1 MIPILYPKNETTFTS
16 NGLGRLAECISFT
29 VTEERNGI
37 FEAEFVYPITGKHY
51 AEIEEGMIVSAL
63 HDDSRAPQ
71 PFEIYRR
78 TAPIDGL
85 VTFYAHHISY
95 KAGNVII
102 NPPVTAQTCAEAL
115 AALSEATINTNP
127 FTLWTDKASQGTFNL
142 GYPIS
147 LKQILG
153 GVQGSIL
160 DAFGGGEYE
169 WDKWTIRLYQR
180 RGTDTDVEIRYG
192 KNLRDIEKDLDV
204 SGCYN
209 AVVPYWYNAES
220 GTLVMLPEKVLKA
233 DPAFAVEY
241 PWTNEAA
248 VHIQT
253 ENDVDVEFAV
263 LQAVPDSDL
272 ITVPMDLSEA
282 FEAEPTAEELR
293 SAATSRLEA
302 SEAWVPDQNI
312 KVDFVAL
319 WQTEE
324 YKQLAPLQRVKLCD
338 TLRVIYTALGVDV
351 HMKVIKTV
359 YNCLLERYDEIEL
372 GKAKTSFVDVVR
384 AATTEEILKQVPS
397 KSYLQEAIDQMTQE
411 ITGGA
416 GGSFRIVYD
425 ADGKPIEVLYL
436 DTDDVATA
444 VNVWRWNG
452 AGLAHSSNGINGPY
466 TIGITASGH
475 IVADFVD
482 TGTLSANLIKA
493 GILMDASGNNKWN
506 LDAGT
511 FESKNATIYGELVAT
526 ASNSSDTRESTY
538 GANADLWT
546 YAFRNKID
554 HTPGPAQVVRTKNAS
569 SNELHSELAI
579 VPAAANWSGLTRLLF
594 YQKRRDFTQSFTGT
608 YLASRWELTGYVPD
622 DVFSAFSFLDGIK
635 GFKRD
640 LTNLTDSSNDVYFN
654 ATPTCFYWGGNPSN
668 INTNKYDS
676 GNSQSAAEVRNA
688 TFTFSDISRPHI
700 KIVSGYVFIG
710 DTNSAYLRIYESYAQ
725 INGNRVAYE
734 STSSR
739 RYKHD
744 IKPISGDRD
753 PARLLNLPVVEFVY
767 NDNHPLQYADME
779 GQTLPGLIAEDVAEI
794 YPAAAI
800 RDAEGRV
807 ESWDERRI
815 IPGML
820 ALIQEQQKRI
830 DKLEA
835 QLAQLLDRLEG

>member
-1 MIPILYPKNETTFTS
+1 MIPILYPKNETAFTS
-16 NGLGRLAECISFT
+16 NGIGRLAGCISFT

-63 HDDSRAPQ
+63 HDDSRTPQ

-115 AALSEATINTNP
+115 TALSESTVNTNP
-127 FTLWTDKASQGTFNL
+127 FTLWTDKASQGTFSL

-209 AVVPYWYNAES
+209 AVVPYCYNDES

-253 ENDVDVEFAV
+253 ENAVDIEFAV

-272 ITVPMDLSEA
+272 ITVPMDLSDA

-324 YKQLAPLQRVKLCD
+324 YAQLAPLQRVKLCD

-351 HMKVIKTV
+351 RMKVIKTV

-372 GKAKTSFVDVVR
+372 GKAKTSFAEVVR
-384 AATTEEILKQVPS
+384 AATMEELIKQVPT
-397 KSYLQEAIDQMTQE
+397 KTYLQTAIDQMTQE

-425 ADGKPIEVLYL
+425 ADGKPVEVLYL

-482 TGTLSANLIKA
+482 TGTLSANLIQVGTMLA
-493 GILMDASGNNKWN
+493 DRILGGTLKLGGGSNGNGVLEIYDANGTLIGTLDNTGATLTGDITMQSGDILSN
-506 LDAGT
+506 AGT
-511 FESKNATIYGELVAT
+511 IQYPSVDAVA
-526 ASNSSDTRESTY
+526 
-538 GANADLWT
+538 G
-546 YAFRNKID
+546 
-554 HTPGPAQVVRTKNAS
+554 QVRY
-569 SNELHSELAI
+569 L
-579 VPAAANWSGLTRLLF
+579 
-594 YQKRRDFTQSFTGT
+594 TGT
-608 YLASRWELTGYVPD
+608 G
-622 DVFSAFSFLDGIK
+622 FSVK
-635 GFKRD
+635 
-640 LTNLTDSSNDVYFN
+640 
-654 ATPTCFYWGGNPSN
+654 
-668 INTNKYDS
+668 
-676 GNSQSAAEVRNA
+676 E
-688 TFTFSDISRPHI
+688 
-700 KIVSGYVFIG
+700 IVSGVLKSIWSVIPTGNNLYESSVANSLYRKTVAIIG
-710 DTNSAYLRIYESYAQ
+710 NGLSSALAWRQEITAAGEHTDIFDFNNSKDFAKHYAYDYICLGHQQGQSSEAMSTSPTYAMLCANRAGIFMTSANGHWLRISTNYRQ
-725 INGNRVAYE
+725 IDGQTIQVG

-753 PARLLNLPVVEFVY
+753 PARLLNLPVVEFLY

-794 YPAAAI
+794 YPSAAI
-800 RDAEGRV
+800 RDADGNV

-820 ALIQEQQKRI
+820 ALIQEQQRRI